1 MPEARERR
9 VAEAA
14 RRWRDRDGGAL
25 CV

>member
-1 MPEARERR
+1 MPEAFGRR

-14 RRWRDRDGGAL
+14 CRWRDRDGGAL